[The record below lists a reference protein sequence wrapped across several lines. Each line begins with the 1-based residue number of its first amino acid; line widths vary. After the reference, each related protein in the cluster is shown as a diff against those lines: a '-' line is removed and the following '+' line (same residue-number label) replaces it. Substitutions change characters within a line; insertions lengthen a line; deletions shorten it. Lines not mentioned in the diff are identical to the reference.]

1 MSTKRRMQP
10 FSICKHTSAQRYKF
24 LNWTGS
30 KNGTFVNGSPINYR
44 RPSFRPLRHGDQL
57 CLAASCRFH
66 FQEILAATEM
76 ADAPSEAD
84 QTTMW

>member
-1 MSTKRRMQP
+1 INAR
-10 FSICKHTSAQRYKF
+10 
-24 LNWTGS
+24 
-30 KNGTFVNGSPINYR
+30 PINYR
-44 RPSFRPLRHGDQL
+44 RPSFHRLRHGDHL

-76 ADAPSEAD
+76 ADTPSEAD